1 MSGNIKIR
9 ATSKQAKK
17 IINIMGFVESQMELL
32 VEKLDD
38 IDLSNESDQVIDLL
52 NEYSDFNERVTKDL
66 KFVAKDD

>member
-38 IDLSNESDQVIDLL
+38 IDLSNESDQVIDIL

-66 KFVAKDD
+66 KFVVKDN